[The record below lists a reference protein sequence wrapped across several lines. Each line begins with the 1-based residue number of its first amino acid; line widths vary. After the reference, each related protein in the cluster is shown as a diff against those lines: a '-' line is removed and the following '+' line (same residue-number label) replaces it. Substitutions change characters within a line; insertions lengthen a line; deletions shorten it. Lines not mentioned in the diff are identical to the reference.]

1 MKTVIANHIRKVGGK
16 YVLYS
21 KKTGK
26 RLGTHATRAGAL
38 KQERAIQIAKHKR
51 K

>member
-1 MKTVIANHIRKVGGK
+1 MIRKVGNK

-26 RLGTHATRAGAL
+26 RLGTHGSKASAL
-38 KQERAIQIAKHKR
+38 RQERAIQIAKHR

>member
-1 MKTVIANHIRKVGGK
+1 MIRRVGGK

-26 RLGTHATRAGAL
+26 RLGTHGSKAGAL
-38 KQERAIQIAKHKR
+38 RQERAIQIAKHARTK
-51 K
+51 

>member
-1 MKTVIANHIRKVGGK
+1 MIRRVGGK

-26 RLGTHATRAGAL
+26 RLGTHPSKAGAL
-38 KQERAIQIAKHKR
+38 RQERAIQIAKHAR